1 MVLSIV
7 IIAFLTLGDTAN
19 NNKEPKFL
27 QGPSDVLE
35 YSEGT
40 YSDPIASYTASS
52 QLPENPVLFFELVNG
67 RTEQTN
73 RGATFRAVQDPVKQN
88 LVKIFVTKPLVY
100 EKVSSYMLTLQVRNA
115 LNLSAEAQLTIEV
128 TDENNQSPVF
138 TDIDSGS
145 VLEHEPAGTE
155 VMRVSAID
163 GDGTFPNNR
172 VTYRIDDMDM
182 DPEMK
187 ELFHID
193 PDTGVITTKKEFDR
207 EEREVYALTVI
218 AEDGAPSSL
227 LKDGRPNQTANK
239 FRIVIKDKNEY

>member
-1 MVLSIV
+1 MLV
-7 IIAFLTLGDTAN
+7 
-19 NNKEPKFL
+19 
-27 QGPSDVLE
+27 
-35 YSEGT
+35 
-40 YSDPIASYTASS
+40 DPIASYTASS

-128 TDENNQSPVF
+128 TDENNQSPIF

-155 VMRVSAID
+155 VMHVSAID

-172 VTYRIDDMDM
+172 VTYRIDNMDH
-182 DPEMK
+182 PEMK